1 MDRKEK
7 NTLDKEEWK
16 ADVKKWEVERDS
28 AKYDKRK
35 PRWQKPKM
43 PPMVKATIKPKL
55 TDFVGVDDDVDEEED
70 GENSDL
76 DESDS
81 D

>member
-1 MDRKEK
+1 M
-7 NTLDKEEWK
+7 
-16 ADVKKWEVERDS
+16 KKWEVERDS

-43 PPMVKATIKPKL
+43 PPMEKAAIKPKL
-55 TDFVGVDDDVDEEED
+55 ADFVGVDDDVDEEED

-76 DESDS
+76 DCSDS